1 MRRLVLSVLSLAVL
15 AACQPATTE
24 LTEERRAAI
33 VEELTQAFDAYADVV
48 RQLDHD
54 ALMVRFT
61 SETDDVAWAHQGVVT
76 RSWTDIAEVVRQNW
90 AMFASVESFAWRD
103 LHLQALAADI
113 AVVTTM
119 FDFVATDTAG
129 APIALNG
136 TFSTVWLQTDGEWK
150 IVNSAETYPPAE
162 AAPQGN

>member
-1 MRRLVLSVLSLAVL
+1 LVFL

-61 SETDDVAWAHQGVVT
+61 PQTDHVAWAHQGAVT
-76 RSWTDIAEVVRQNW
+76 RSWTDIAEVVGQNW
-90 AMFASVESFAWRD
+90 AMFASVESFAWGD
-103 LHLQALAADI
+103 LHVQALASNI
-113 AVVTTM
+113 AVVATT
-119 FDFVATDTAG
+119 FDFAASDTTG
-129 APIALNG
+129 APVALNG
-136 TFSTVWLQTDGEWK
+136 TFSTVWLQTDSEWK
-150 IVNSAETYPPAE
+150 IVNSAET
-162 AAPQGN
+162 